1 MCVCV
6 CACVSFFYT
15 QHVIPFLCFRAKKDG
30 VDYDFETVHNLDIYG
45 CELAPTTKQG
55 LRSWNMTVQY
65 WLATYIH
72 RRVPPSLKP
81 YRSALVFTG
90 LVLVTSA
97 LCQFLDLWGA
107 QWGTTKLMLCFTHTH
122 MHACTHRHTRRH
134 VHAYTHTYMHAHTQR
149 FIYTHWHIYT

>member
-1 MCVCV
+1 MCN
-6 CACVSFFYT
+6 FFYT
-15 QHVIPFLCFRAKKDG
+15 QHAIPFLCFRAKKDG

-81 YRSALVFTG
+81 YRSALIFTG
-90 LVLVTSA
+90 LVFVTSA
-97 LCQFLDLWGA
+97 LCQFLDL
-107 QWGTTKLMLCFTHTH
+107 
-122 MHACTHRHTRRH
+122 
-134 VHAYTHTYMHAHTQR
+134 
-149 FIYTHWHIYT
+149 